1 MVQNIAVIGAGLIGR
16 SWSIVFAR
24 AGHQVALFDQAPEA
38 VEAALSLIDEALP
51 GLAEAELLRGA
62 APAGVRGRIRGAG
75 GVADAVT
82 GVAHV
87 QENTFER
94 EDVKRQI
101 FAELDRLTTPDTVLA
116 SSTSGLRASRYTEDL
131 RGRGRCLV
139 AHPINPPHLV
149 PLVEIVP
156 APWTDPAVVE
166 RTRALMASVGQAPI
180 TLRKEVDGFVANRM
194 QGALLNEA
202 FKLVEDGVCDA
213 ADVDIAIAD
222 GIGLRWAF
230 MGPFETID
238 LNAPEGLRDYCGRFA
253 KMYHGFA
260 TEDPTPRLWSDA
272 LIHRIEAER
281 RETLSADKLGDRTA
295 WRDRRLADL
304 VVSKMKAAKT
314 IGD

>member
-1 MVQNIAVIGAGLIGR
+1 LAEKIAVIGAGLIGR

-24 AGHQVALFDQAPEA
+24 AGHEIALYDQAPDA
-38 VEAALSLIDEALP
+38 VAAALGLIDEALP
-51 GLAEAELLRGA
+51 GLAESDLLHDA
-62 APAGVRGRIRGAG
+62 SPSEVRARIRGATDLADVVE
-75 GVADAVT
+75 GVS
-82 GVAHV
+82 HV

-94 EDVKRQI
+94 EDVKLEV
-101 FAELDRLTTPDTVLA
+101 FGELDRLAAPETVLA
-116 SSTSGLRASRYTEDL
+116 SSTSGLRVSRYTENL
-131 RGRGRCLV
+131 AGRARCLV

-156 APWTDPAVVE
+156 APWTDQGAVE
-166 RTRALMASVGQAPI
+166 RTRVLMKSARQAPI
-180 TLRKEVDGFVANRM
+180 TLKKEVDGFVANRL

-202 FKLVEDGVCDA
+202 FRLVEDGVCDA
-213 ADVDIAIAD
+213 ADVDIAIAE

-238 LNAPEGLRDYCGRFA
+238 LNAPEGVRDYCARFG
-253 KMYHGFA
+253 KMYYGFA
-260 TEDPTPRLWSDA
+260 TEDPTPRLWSDE
-272 LIHRIEAER
+272 LIGRIEAER
-281 RETLSADKLGDRTA
+281 REYLPADKLGERSA

>member
-1 MVQNIAVIGAGLIGR
+1 LFQKIAVIGAGLIGR

-24 AGHQVALFDQAPEA
+24 AGHEVALFDQAPEA
-38 VEAALSLIDEALP
+38 VEAALSLIDQALP

-62 APAGVRGRIRGAG
+62 APTDVRARIRGASELAG
-75 GVADAVT
+75 AVDGV
-82 GVAHV
+82 GHV

-94 EDVKRQI
+94 EDVKLEV
-101 FAELDRLTTPDTVLA
+101 FGALDRLAAPETVLA
-116 SSTSGLRASRYTEDL
+116 SSTSGLRVSRYTEGL
-131 RGRGRCLV
+131 AGRARCLV

-156 APWTDPAVVE
+156 APWTDPAMVE

-180 TLRKEVDGFVANRM
+180 TLKKEVDGFVANRM

-213 ADVDIAIAD
+213 ADVDVAIAD

-238 LNAPEGLRDYCGRFA
+238 LNAPEGVRDYCGRFA
-253 KMYHGFA
+253 NMYHGFA

-272 LIHRIEAER
+272 LIRRIEAER
-281 RETLSADKLGDRTA
+281 RETLSADKLGERTA

>member
-1 MVQNIAVIGAGLIGR
+1 MPEKIAVIGAGLIGR

-24 AGHQVALFDQAPEA
+24 AGHEVALFDQSPEA
-38 VEAALSLIDEALP
+38 VEAALSLIEEALP
-51 GLAEAELLRGA
+51 GLAETELLRGA
-62 APAGVRGRIRGAG
+62 SPAEVRARIRGAADM
-75 GVADAVT
+75 ADAVD
-82 GVAHV
+82 GVGYV

-94 EDVKRQI
+94 EDVKLQV
-101 FAELDRLTTPDTVLA
+101 FGELDRLTAPETVLA
-116 SSTSGLRASRYTEDL
+116 TSTSGLRVSRYTEKL
-131 RGRGRCLV
+131 AGRARCLV

-156 APWTDPAVVE
+156 APWTDPKAVE
-166 RTRALMASVGQAPI
+166 RTHALMASVGQAPI
-180 TLRKEVDGFVANRM
+180 TLKKEVDGFVANRM

-213 ADVDIAIAD
+213 ADVDIAIAE

-238 LNAPEGLRDYCGRFA
+238 LNAPEGVRDYCSRFA
-253 KMYHGFA
+253 KMYYGFA
-260 TEDPTPRLWSDA
+260 TEDPSPRLWSDD
-272 LIHRIEAER
+272 LIGRIEAER
-281 RETLSADKLGDRTA
+281 RETLSADKLGERTA

>member
-1 MVQNIAVIGAGLIGR
+1 LTDKIAVIGAGLIGR
-16 SWSIVFAR
+16 SWAIVFAR
-24 AGHQVALFDQAPEA
+24 AGHEVALFDQASEA
-38 VEAALSLIDEALP
+38 VDTALTLIDDALP
-51 GLAEAELLRGA
+51 GLAGNALLHGA
-62 APAGVRGRIRGAG
+62 SPGDVRARIRGATDL
-75 GVADAVT
+75 ADAVD
-82 GVAHV
+82 GVVHV

-94 EDVKRQI
+94 EDVKRQV
-101 FAELDRLTTPDTVLA
+101 FGELDRLASPETVLA
-116 SSTSGLRASRYTEDL
+116 SSSSGLRVSRYTEDL
-131 RGRGRCLV
+131 DGRARCLV

-166 RTRALMASVGQAPI
+166 RTHALMKSAGQAPI
-180 TLRKEVDGFVANRM
+180 TLKKEVDGFVANRM

-253 KMYHGFA
+253 KMYYGFA
-260 TEDPTPRLWSDA
+260 SEDPTPRLWSDD
-272 LIHRIEAER
+272 LIGRIEAER
-281 RETLSADKLGDRTA
+281 RESLPADKLAERSA

-304 VVSKMKAAKT
+304 VVSKMKAAKA